1 VTALSEAQ
9 KSKLLV
15 ERTVLDEQV
24 RAACERD
31 PRPWSPLTWLG
42 PLLALLAIV
51 VLGDVVAPLIAPD
64 HGTGRVVYGIAITVG
79 GELLLLAALIGFG
92 RPVAVREGG
101 WRAAFGLD
109 GVRRGDWLP
118 WITGFAA
125 LYACRTAVT
134 AVAALL
140 TEGRAVREASNLPLG
155 HPTVLSV
162 AVLALTA
169 CVLAPIAEELMFR
182 GLLLRSFLRRTSF
195 WPAALLSSLLF
206 ALFHVYEVST
216 LLGAVTLAL
225 SVGVLGLGNCYVVRI
240 TGRLAPAILI
250 HATYNALALTI
261 GVLSALS

>member
-1 VTALSEAQ
+1 MATLTEEQRSR
-9 KSKLLV
+9 LLI

-51 VLGDVVAPLIAPD
+51 VLGDVVAPLIAPA

-79 GELLLLAALIGFG
+79 GELLLLAALFAFG
-92 RPVAVREGG
+92 RGVAAREGG
-101 WRAAFGLD
+101 WRTAFGLD
-109 GVRRGDWLP
+109 GVRRRDWLP
-118 WITGFAA
+118 WITGFAV

-134 AVAALL
+134 FVAALL
-140 TEGRAVREASNLPLG
+140 SDGRAVREASNLPLG

-162 AVLALTA
+162 VVLGVTAV
-169 CVLAPIAEELMFR
+169 VLAPIAEELMFR
-182 GLLLRSFLRRTSF
+182 GLLLRSFLRKMSF

-250 HATYNALALTI
+250 HATYNALALTVA
-261 GVLSALS
+261 VLAAR

>member
-1 VTALSEAQ
+1 VTALSEQ
-9 KSKLLV
+9 QRSKLLV

-24 RAACERD
+24 RRACERD
-31 PRPWSPLTWLG
+31 PQPWSPLTWLG

-51 VLGDVVAPLIAPD
+51 VLGNVLAPLVAPD
-64 HGTGRVVYGIAITVG
+64 DGTARAVYGVAVTVG
-79 GELLLLAALIGFG
+79 GELLLIAALVGFG
-92 RPVAVREGG
+92 RPVAAREGG
-101 WRAAFGLD
+101 WRTAFGLD

-118 WITGFAA
+118 WITGFAI

-134 AVAALL
+134 FVAALL
-140 TEGRAVREASNLPLG
+140 TDGRAVREAGNLPLG

-169 CVLAPIAEELMFR
+169 VVLAPIAEELMFR
-182 GLLLRSFLRRTSF
+182 GLLLRSFLRKMSF

-225 SVGVLGLGNCYVVRI
+225 SVGILGLGNCYVVRV

-250 HATYNALALTI
+250 HATYNALAL
-261 GVLSALS
+261 ALAVFAAVS